1 MKMPAYNCID
11 NVRALS
17 QAQIN
22 KLTNAQLKEAL
33 GTVLDAY
40 TNEEPSNGILLQEI
54 RALKKEVEQI
64 KTIQN
69 EVSVL
74 SSKLD
79 QAFTII
85 NQQQMFMES
94 IDARERRRKIVIV
107 GVPEGV
113 DRLGDTDQTKIK
125 TILNEAGYTESFDVS
140 NWEIRRLGKEDN
152 RKKRPILIVVEDQ
165 MKRNAILEKARN
177 LKEKEAPLSSIY
189 IKKDVHPAVR
199 KELARLRKRER
210 DERERPENQGVN
222 IQYDNQRRVLLRDG
236 EVIDR
241 YTPSYF

>member
-1 MKMPAYNCID
+1 MPQYHCID
-11 NVRALS
+11 NVKDLS

-33 GTVLDAY
+33 GTVLNAY
-40 TNEEPSNGILLQEI
+40 TSDEPSNGTLLQEI
-54 RALKKEVEQI
+54 RSLKKELEQI
-64 KTIQN
+64 KTIKN
-69 EVSVL
+69 EVNSL

-94 IDARERRRKIVIV
+94 IDARERQRKIIV
-107 GVPEGV
+107 TGVSEDV
-113 DRLGDTDQTKIK
+113 DRLENSDETKVK
-125 TILNEAGYTESFDVS
+125 SILNEAGYTEPFEVS
-140 NWEIRRLGKEDN
+140 NWEIRRLGREDD
-152 RKKRPILIVVEDQ
+152 RRKRPILIVVEDQ
-165 MKRNAILEKARN
+165 TKRNAIIGKAKN
-177 LKEKEAPLSSIY
+177 LKEKPAPFSTIY

-210 DERERPENQGVN
+210 EEKDRPENQGIN
-222 IQYDNQRRVLLRDG
+222 IQFDNQRRVLLRDG

-241 YTPSYF
+241 YIPTYF